1 MSKFYLKC
9 CSLSI
14 LMLLCISVV
23 FAQQSVTGI
32 VSDASGPMKGVSI
45 SVKGTNK
52 ATQSDANGAYS
63 IQADNGQTI
72 RFSMIG
78 YAAQEVMVASA
89 KTINVTLI
97 NQDGALD
104 EVVVTAMGIKREKKA
119 LGYSFQEVK
128 SEQLLESKE
137 ANISNALVGK
147 VAGLNVIK
155 GSNGPASSTK
165 ITLRG
170 NNSLTGDN
178 QPLIIVDGVPV
189 NNFLGATNN
198 DYWNP
203 GTDMGGG
210 LGDINPEDIESMS
223 VLKSG
228 AASALYGSRA
238 GNGAIIITT
247 KSGKSQKGS
256 GITLSSTLGLETLF
270 MIPDIQNDFGQGNN
284 GVADPIGTSNWGPAV
299 ASSNQQVYDNI
310 GNFFKTGINNT
321 QNISFQKQL
330 GETNIYTSATYL
342 DDQSKI
348 PGATFRRINLLSKV
362 GTTFGANNRW
372 STDVKVQYMNTNAK
386 NRPLSGQNNSNA
398 YATLFRMPRTLNIL
412 DYKDAVNEFGNM
424 LWYGTSNSMNPYWLA
439 EYKLNEDSRDRFL
452 MNANLKYKLTDWLDA
467 EARFGTDMYTTNF
480 TNRTYSGSPLS
491 STGQYGIGKNTFNET
506 NYIAALHAHKEEL
519 GGSKWGLNASLFG
532 QLMRQKESS
541 INGSAGELEVPNLF
555 TLGNSKGNPSVS
567 EGFYEK
573 QINSLYATAELN
585 YDGFWYVNLTG
596 RNDWSSALNK
606 DNRSYFYP
614 SVSTSLVVTEMIN
627 KTGGSTPSWLSF
639 LKVRGSYAAV
649 GNDLGSYK
657 LYNVYNIGKDP
668 NGNTT
673 ASRGNV
679 KFNPNV
685 VSELIKTFEVGFDA
699 KLFNRL
705 GVDFSWYKT
714 NATNQLIS
722 LPLNPLSGYS
732 SEIVNAGNIQNKGF
746 EIVLDA
752 NILKSENGFNWDTR
766 VNFSKNENK
775 IVELTENVKIYPL
788 GGFDN
793 IAVRAEEGYLYGN
806 IYGSKFLRVTDE
818 NSEHYGKLLLNG
830 SGLPQATGQEILGN
844 QSPKALAGWTNSFS
858 YKNIGLSFQIDGRF
872 GGEFF
877 SGTNVN
883 LQANGTAA
891 ETVMNG
897 NRDNLVVDGV
907 IASGSSYVVNDKSV
921 TPQQYWTQVATS
933 GNLGIGEANIYDA
946 TNIRL
951 RNISLN
957 YRLPSSILKNTFI
970 QNAKFGFTVNNVW
983 MIKSHAKGIDPES
996 VFAISTN
1003 ATGFENFST
1012 PTSRSYFFNLTL
1024 GF

>member
-1 MSKFYLKC
+1 MTNFYLKW
-9 CSLSI
+9 CSLSLI
-14 LMLLCISVV
+14 MFFSISMV
-23 FAQQSVTGI
+23 FAQQSVTGR
-32 VSDASGPMKGVSI
+32 V
-45 SVKGTNK
+45 T
-52 ATQSDANGAYS
+52 DANGGLGSVTVSVLGTSRVTQTNDNGNYS
-63 IQADNGQTI
+63 IEANNGEKI
-72 RFSMIG
+72 RFSLIG
-78 YAAQEVMVASA
+78 YASQEITVSSSSH
-89 KTINVTLI
+89 NVTLQ
-97 NQDGALD
+97 QDQGALD
-104 EVVVTAMGIKREKKA
+104 EVVVTAMGIKREKKS

-128 SEQLLESKE
+128 SEQLLEAKE

-203 GTDMGGG
+203 STDMGGG

-247 KSGKSQKGS
+247 KSGKAQKGS
-256 GITLSSTLGLETLF
+256 GISFSSTLGLETLF
-270 MIPDIQNDFGQGNN
+270 MIPELQSSFGQGSN
-284 GVADPIGTSNWGPAV
+284 GIADPIGTNNWGPAI
-299 ASSNQQVYDNI
+299 AGSNEKAYDNI
-310 GNFFKTGINNT
+310 SNFFKTGVNNT
-321 QNISFQKQL
+321 QNISFQQQI

-362 GTTFGANNRW
+362 NTTFGPNKRW
-372 STDVKVQYMNTNAK
+372 TTDVKVQYMNTNAK

-439 EYKLNEDSRDRFL
+439 KYKLNEDSRDRFL
-452 MNANLKYKLTDWLDA
+452 MNANVKYKLTDWLDA

-480 TNRTYSGSPLS
+480 DNRTYSGSPLS
-491 STGQYGIGKNTFNET
+491 ATGQYSLGKNTFAEN
-506 NYIAALHAHKEEL
+506 NFIAALHAHKEEL

-532 QLMRQKESS
+532 QLMRSKETS
-541 INGSAGELEVPNLF
+541 IGGSAGELEVPNLF
-555 TLGNSKGNPSVS
+555 TVSNSKGNPGVS
-567 EGFYEK
+567 EGFYQK
-573 QINSLYATAELN
+573 QINSLYATAEFN
-585 YDGFWYVNLTG
+585 YDGFWFINVTG
-596 RNDWSSALNK
+596 RNDWSSALHDN
-606 DNRSYFYP
+606 NRSFFYP
-614 SVSTSLVVTEMIN
+614 SVSTSLVVSDMIN
-627 KTGGSTPSWLSF
+627 KSGGNFPEWLPF
-639 LKVRGSYAAV
+639 FKVRGSYAAV
-649 GNDLGSYK
+649 GNDLPSYR
-657 LYNVYNIGKDP
+657 LYNVYSIGKDP

-673 ASRGNV
+673 ASRNGT
-679 KFNPNV
+679 KFNPDV

-699 KLFNRL
+699 RLFNRV
-705 GVDFSWYKT
+705 GIDFAWYKT

-722 LPLNPLSGYS
+722 LPMNPLSGYS
-732 SEIVNAGNIQNKGF
+732 SEVVNAGNIQNQGF

-752 NILKSENGFNWDTR
+752 NIIKSENSFSWDTR

-775 IVELTENVKIYPL
+775 IVELTESVKTYPL

-793 IAVRAEEGYLYGN
+793 VAVRAIEGDIYGN
-806 IYGSKFLRVTDE
+806 IYGSKFLRVEDE
-818 NSEHYGKLLLNG
+818 ASEHFGKLLLNG
-830 SGLPQATGQEILGN
+830 SGLPQATGQELLGN
-844 QSPKALAGWTNSFS
+844 QSPKALAGWTNSFT

-883 LQANGTAA
+883 LQANGSAA
-891 ETVMNG
+891 ETAPNG
-897 NRDNLVVDGV
+897 QRADMIVDGV
-907 IASGSSYVVNDKSV
+907 IASGTSYVVNDQSV

-951 RNISLN
+951 RNVALN
-957 YRLPSSILKNTFI
+957 YRLPAAVLKNTFI
-970 QNAKFGFTVNNVW
+970 QSAKIGFTMNNVW
-983 MIKSHAKGIDPES
+983 MIKSHAKGVDPES
-996 VFAISTN
+996 VFSISSN